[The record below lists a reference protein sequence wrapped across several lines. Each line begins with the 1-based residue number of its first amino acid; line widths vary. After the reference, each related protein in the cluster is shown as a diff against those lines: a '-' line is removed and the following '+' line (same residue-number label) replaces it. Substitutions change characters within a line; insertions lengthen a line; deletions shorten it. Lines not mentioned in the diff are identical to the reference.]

1 MVFSKSGHCRRLK
14 AERLEQRVVLAGN
27 VDVALSFTEL
37 SLVGDADNNA
47 IEVEEI
53 SPNQIKVTGLAG
65 TTINS
70 GVVPVVIS
78 APLIDAVFADL
89 HEGNDRMVVMNMT
102 LTDNADGVLRVNGG
116 AGEDNYLIDN
126 VQTTDSIIVDM
137 GEDDDVV
144 RSRYTNTTSHHIA
157 TGNGVDSTVV
167 EYFGAKSLELTSLE
181 GADKIV
187 AKTGGVSDMMAIASG
202 PEDDQV
208 ALKNI
213 QVGGNLYVSTTHG
226 DDLIRTKNVVVGN
239 SMVILTDV
247 GNDDGD
253 DALDMQNAKIGS
265 ALKIA
270 TGRGNDTVELKKV
283 QVGNILKIDTGQGND
298 DVDLLKVKASSLGIS
313 TGDGS
318 DDVYLLKVFA
328 QNLLYVFQGGGEDR
342 LEVEF
347 CYSDSPEFN
356 GGTGTDVFDEETN
369 YFAVLSS
376 FYATDYEIIV

>member
-1 MVFSKSGHCRRLK
+1 
-14 AERLEQRVVLAGN
+14 
-27 VDVALSFTEL
+27 
-37 SLVGDADNNA
+37 
-47 IEVEEI
+47 
-53 SPNQIKVTGLAG
+53 
-65 TTINS
+65 
-70 GVVPVVIS
+70 
-78 APLIDAVFADL
+78 
-89 HEGNDRMVVMNMT
+89 MNMT

-157 TGNGVDSTVV
+157 TGNGADSTVV
-167 EYFGAKSLELTSLE
+167 EYFGAKSLALTSLE

-265 ALKIA
+265 AL
-270 TGRGNDTVELKKV
+270 NL
-283 QVGNILKIDTGQGND
+283 QVT
-298 DVDLLKVKASSLGIS
+298 S
-313 TGDGS
+313 
-318 DDVYLLKVFA
+318 
-328 QNLLYVFQGGGEDR
+328 
-342 LEVEF
+342 
-347 CYSDSPEFN
+347 
-356 GGTGTDVFDEETN
+356 
-369 YFAVLSS
+369 
-376 FYATDYEIIV
+376 